1 MLERTL
7 RRRRRNLK
15 EEGRVTKMSAAVNKV
30 KDIDLDGEGDQ
41 LRLLDILAMQMRS
54 LLVLKPLYAFSTR
67 F

>member
-1 MLERTL
+1 
-7 RRRRRNLK
+7 
-15 EEGRVTKMSAAVNKV
+15 MSAAVNKV